1 MKPHTRDFVIFLS
14 LTIVIQIGAFLIW
27 VLTDIV
33 VTSLQLQPNTNLS
46 FKLIPISMNNVEWY
60 QSLFLIGNCMLIF
73 LGIREWGVYTEK
85 LNLGWKARMI
95 LIAAMLGIGSG
106 LWDAI
111 YFFEAGMTSDL
122 VWWWNAPFSLSPLDM
137 VFIITTG
144 DNINVLMNSEFGMFF
159 ALLRF
164 VIFLPVMCYVVLDV
178 YMKEV
183 VLQE

>member
-1 MKPHTRDFVIFLS
+1 MKQNKRDFVIFLS
-14 LTIVIQIGAFLIW
+14 LTIVIQIGAFFVW

-33 VTSLQLQPNTNLS
+33 ITSLQLQPNTTFS
-46 FKLIPISMNNVEWY
+46 FKLLPLALNNVEWY
-60 QSLFLIGNCMLIF
+60 QSLFLIGNCMLVF

-85 LNLGWKARMI
+85 LHLSWKARMI
-95 LIAAMLGIGSG
+95 LIGAMLGVGSG
-106 LWDAI
+106 LWDAL

-122 VWWWNAPFSLSPLDM
+122 VWWWNAPFSFSPLDM

-159 ALLRF
+159 ALIRF
-164 VIFLPVMCYVVLDV
+164 GIFIPIMFYVILDV

-183 VLQE
+183 ALKE